1 MPPSKVYFFDL
12 KAKTAE
18 DGVQTKIKKLF
29 TKAGFDKLI
38 EKGDLTA
45 IKTHFGEWGNT
56 TFIPPW
62 YLQPMVELIKKA
74 GGNPFLTDTNTLY
87 NHKRRNSVDHLK
99 TATAH
104 GFTPA
109 VVGAPVI
116 IADGLLGRNY
126 QSIEINQKH
135 FKSVKIGADIVEA
148 QALIVSSHFKGHM
161 MAGFGGAIKN
171 LGMGSGSVEGK
182 KEMHNMRPVVDFD
195 ACTGCGTCAEVC
207 PVPTIEIVD
216 GKSIIDLSNCIG
228 CGECFS
234 HCPDEAIELDWETEI
249 PEFNERMVEYAY
261 GVWKKH
267 QHKIG
272 FINFVINVTPECDC
286 FNYSQ
291 RTIVRDIG
299 MLASKDPV
307 ALDKACYDLVNQQ
320 PGLHDSNLKANFE
333 PGQDK
338 FKGLKDTTMG
348 ELQLSYGEEIG
359 LGTQDYELIH
369 L

>member
-1 MPPSKVYFFDL
+1 MPSKVYFFDL
-12 KAKTAE
+12 KAETAD

-29 TKAGFDKLI
+29 TKAGFDKFI

-45 IKTHFGEWGNT
+45 IKAHFGEWGNT
-56 TFIPPW
+56 TFVPPW
-62 YLQPMVELIKKA
+62 YIQPMVEEIKKA

-87 NHKRRNSVDHLK
+87 NYKRRNAVDHLK
-99 TATAH
+99 TAYAH
-104 GFTPA
+104 GFAPS

-126 QSIEINQKH
+126 KNIEINKKH
-135 FKSVKIGADIVEA
+135 FKSVKIGADIAEA
-148 QALIVSSHFKGHM
+148 QAIIVSSHFKGHM

-182 KEMHNMRPVVDFD
+182 KEMHSMRPVVDFEE
-195 ACTGCGTCAEVC
+195 CTGCGTCAEVC
-207 PVPTIEIVD
+207 PVSTIEIMD

-234 HCPDEAIELDWETEI
+234 HCPDEAIKLDWETEI

-261 GVWKKH
+261 GVWK
-267 QHKIG
+267 QHKNKIG

-286 FNYSQ
+286 FNFSQ
-291 RTIVRDIG
+291 RTIVRDVGI
-299 MLASKDPV
+299 LASKDPV

-320 PGLHDSNLKANFE
+320 PGLHDSLLETNFE
-333 PGQDK
+333 PGEDK
-338 FKGLKDTTMG
+338 FKGLKKTTMG

-359 LGTQDYELIH
+359 LGTQNYELIK

>member
-1 MPPSKVYFFDL
+1 
-12 KAKTAE
+12 
-18 DGVQTKIKKLF
+18 
-29 TKAGFDKLI
+29 
-38 EKGDLTA
+38 
-45 IKTHFGEWGNT
+45 
-56 TFIPPW
+56 
-62 YLQPMVELIKKA
+62 
-74 GGNPFLTDTNTLY
+74 
-87 NHKRRNSVDHLK
+87 
-99 TATAH
+99 
-104 GFTPA
+104 
-109 VVGAPVI
+109 
-116 IADGLLGRNY
+116 
-126 QSIEINQKH
+126 
-135 FKSVKIGADIVEA
+135 
-148 QALIVSSHFKGHM
+148 
-161 MAGFGGAIKN
+161 
-171 LGMGSGSVEGK
+171 
-182 KEMHNMRPVVDFD
+182 MHNMRPVVDFD

-216 GKSIIDLSNCIG
+216 GKSIIELSNCIG